1 LPFIDGDPSRVEQ
14 YAPPGHWPF
23 APPGLL
29 SALLFGCG
37 FVGSPDVPA
46 VPDVLCDFAVDPPED
61 DEAVVC
67 VDFELDAC
75 VVFEEDEEPVDLLDE
90 PVDFVD
96 EACVDFV
103 DDACVDFDEEPVDL
117 VDEAWDD

>member
-1 LPFIDGDPSRVEQ
+1 
-14 YAPPGHWPF
+14 
-23 APPGLL
+23 L

-46 VPDVLCDFAVDPPED
+46 VPEVLWDLAVDEPPED
-61 DEAVVC
+61 DDVVVW

-96 EACVDFV
+96 EACDDFDEPVDFV
-103 DDACVDFDEEPVDL
+103 DEACVDFEEPVDL
-117 VDEAWDD
+117 VDEACDD

>member
-23 APPGLL
+23 APPELL

-46 VPDVLCDFAVDPPED
+46 VPDVLCPPACEPPDDFDAEPD
-61 DEAVVC
+61 DFDDVW
-67 VDFELDAC
+67 VDFE
-75 VVFEEDEEPVDLLDE
+75 DELVDLLDD
-90 PVDFVD
+90 P
-96 EACVDFV
+96 
-103 DDACVDFDEEPVDL
+103 VDFDEEAFD
-117 VDEAWDD
+117 